1 MTIDNIHRMTIFSKQ
16 NQSKYLAE
24 IIGTFVLVFCGTGA
38 IIFNQLSGGEAIGH
52 LGISIVTGLTVAAM
66 IYTVGDI
73 SGAHLNPMVTLA
85 FYLAKDFPAK
95 QILPFVIAQA
105 LGAGLAS
112 LSLKIMFP
120 TASTLGETMPSVSDN
135 SAFVL
140 EVILAFILVFVILHV
155 AKGSKEQGMF
165 AGIAIGSTVLLEVL
179 FAGPICG
186 ASMNPI
192 RSIVPALISGKL
204 QHQWVYLTSPF
215 VGAMI
220 AVYCWKV
227 LKRN

>member
-1 MTIDNIHRMTIFSKQ
+1 MKTIFSKQ

-24 IIGTFVLVFCGTGA
+24 LIGTFVLVFCGTGA

-73 SGAHLNPMVTLA
+73 SGAHLNPMVTIA
-85 FYLAKDFPAK
+85 FYLAKEFPLK

-105 LGAGLAS
+105 LGALLAS
-112 LSLKIMFP
+112 FSLKIMFP
-120 TASTLGETMPSVSDN
+120 TAGTLGETMPSVSDN

-155 AKGSKEQGMF
+155 AKVSKEQGMF

-204 QHQWVYLTSPF
+204 EHQWIYLTAPF
-215 VGAMI
+215 TGAVI
-220 AVYCWKV
+220 AVFSWKV

>member
-1 MTIDNIHRMTIFSKQ
+1 MKTIFSKQ

-24 IIGTFVLVFCGTGA
+24 IIGTFVLVFCCTGVIMFNHFSAGT
-38 IIFNQLSGGEAIGH
+38 AIGH
-52 LGISIVTGLTVAAM
+52 LGISITTGLTVAAM

-73 SGAHLNPMVTLA
+73 SGAHMNPMVTFA
-85 FYLAKDFPAK
+85 FFLAKEFPAK
-95 QILPFVIAQA
+95 LLLPYVLAQGI
-105 LGAGLAS
+105 GAAIAS
-112 LSLKIMFP
+112 LTLKCMFP
-120 TASTLGETMPSVSDN
+120 SSKTLGETFPSVSDS

-140 EVILAFILVFVILHV
+140 EVILAFILMFVILHV

-192 RSIVPALISGKL
+192 RSIIPALISGKTN
-204 QHQWVYLTSPF
+204 HQWIYLIAPF
-215 VGAMI
+215 IGAVI
-220 AVYCWKV
+220 AVYSWKI
-227 LKRN
+227 LKRK

>member
-1 MTIDNIHRMTIFSKQ
+1 MKTLFSKQ

-24 IIGTFVLVFCGTGA
+24 IIGTFVLVFCCTGV
-38 IIFNQLSGGEAIGH
+38 IIFNQLSGGTVIGH
-52 LGISIVTGLTVAAM
+52 LGISITTGLTVAAM

-73 SGAHLNPMVTLA
+73 SGAHMNPMVTFA

-95 QILPFVIAQA
+95 QIFPYVLAQGI
-105 LGAGLAS
+105 GAFLAS
-112 LSLKIMFP
+112 FSLKILFSTSP
-120 TASTLGETMPSVSDN
+120 TLGETMPSVSDN

-165 AGIAIGSTVLLEVL
+165 AGLAIGSTVLLEAM

-186 ASMNPI
+186 ASMNPA
-192 RSIVPALISGKL
+192 RSLAPAIVSGHL
-204 QHQWVYLTSPF
+204 EHLWIYLLAPVLGMLVAIPLF
-215 VGAMI
+215 K
-220 AVYCWKV
+220 AVRGPSKV
-227 LKRN
+227 

>member
-1 MTIDNIHRMTIFSKQ
+1 MKSIFSKH

-120 TASTLGETMPSVSDN
+120 TAGTLGETMPSVSDN

-165 AGIAIGSTVLLEVL
+165 AGIAIGSTVMLEVL

-192 RSIVPALISGKL
+192 RSIVPALISGNL

-215 VGAMI
+215 VGAII
-220 AVYCWKV
+220 AVYSWKA

>member
-1 MTIDNIHRMTIFSKQ
+1 MKTIFSKQ

-24 IIGTFVLVFCGTGA
+24 IIGTFVLVFCCTGV
-38 IIFNQLSGGEAIGH
+38 IIFNQLSGGTVIGH
-52 LGISIVTGLTVAAM
+52 LGISITTGLTVAAM

-73 SGAHLNPMVTLA
+73 SGAHMNPMVTFA
-85 FYLAKDFPAK
+85 FYLAKDFPDK
-95 QILPFVIAQA
+95 QIFPYVVAQGIGA
-105 LGAGLAS
+105 LLAS
-112 LSLKIMFP
+112 FTLKMLFP
-120 TASTLGETMPSVSDN
+120 NSQTLGETMPSIPAN

-140 EVILAFILVFVILHV
+140 EIILAFILVFVILHV

-192 RSIVPALISGKL
+192 RSIIPALISGKL
-204 QHQWVYLTSPF
+204 EHQWVYLTAPF
-215 VGAMI
+215 VGAI
-220 AVYCWKV
+220 LAVYSWRI

>member
-1 MTIDNIHRMTIFSKQ
+1 MKSILSKQ

-24 IIGTFVLVFCGTGA
+24 IIGTFVLVFCGTGS

-73 SGAHLNPMVTLA
+73 SGAHLNPIVTIA
-85 FYLAKDFPAK
+85 FYLAKEFPAK
-95 QILPFVIAQA
+95 QILPYLLAQGI
-105 LGAGLAS
+105 GAGLAS

-120 TASTLGETMPSVSDN
+120 TAGTLGETIPSVSDN

-140 EVILAFILVFVILHV
+140 EVILAFILVFVVLHV

-165 AGIAIGSTVLLEVL
+165 AGIAIGSTVMLEVL

-192 RSIVPALISGKL
+192 RSIVPALISGKI
-204 QHQWVYLTSPF
+204 QHQWVYLTAPF
-215 VGAMI
+215 VGAVI
-220 AVYCWKV
+220 AVYSWKI
-227 LKRN
+227 LKRS

>member
-1 MTIDNIHRMTIFSKQ
+1 MKTLFSKQ

-24 IIGTFVLVFCGTGA
+24 IIGTFVLVFCCTGV
-38 IIFNQLSGGEAIGH
+38 IIFNQLSGGTVIGH
-52 LGISIVTGLTVAAM
+52 LGISITTGLTVAAM

-73 SGAHLNPMVTLA
+73 SGAHMNPMVTFA

-95 QILPFVIAQA
+95 QIFPYVLAQGI
-105 LGAGLAS
+105 GAFLAS
-112 LSLKIMFP
+112 FTLKILFP
-120 TASTLGETMPSVSDN
+120 TSPTLGETMPIVSDS

-140 EVILAFILVFVILHV
+140 EIILAFILVFVILHV

-192 RSIVPALISGKL
+192 RSIIPALISGKL
-204 QHQWVYLTSPF
+204 EHQWVYLTAPF
-215 VGAMI
+215 VGAII
-220 AVYCWKV
+220 AVYSWRI

>member
-1 MTIDNIHRMTIFSKQ
+1 MKTIFSKQ

-24 IIGTFVLVFCGTGA
+24 IIGTFVLVFCCTGV
-38 IIFNQLSGGEAIGH
+38 IIFNQLSGGTSIGH
-52 LGISIVTGLTVAAM
+52 LGISITTGLTVAAM

-73 SGAHLNPMVTLA
+73 SGAHMNPMVTFA
-85 FYLAKDFPAK
+85 FYLAKDFPIK
-95 QILPFVIAQA
+95 LIFPYILAQGI
-105 LGAGLAS
+105 GAFLAS
-112 LSLKIMFP
+112 LSLKVLFP
-120 TASTLGETMPSVSDN
+120 TSPTLGETMTIVSDS

-140 EVILAFILVFVILHV
+140 EIILAFVLVFVILHV

-165 AGIAIGSTVLLEVL
+165 AGIAIGSTVMLEVL

-204 QHQWVYLTSPF
+204 EHQWVYLIAPF
-215 VGAMI
+215 LGAI
-220 AVYCWKV
+220 LAVYSWRI
-227 LKRN
+227 LKRS

>member
-1 MTIDNIHRMTIFSKQ
+1 MKTIFSKQ

-24 IIGTFVLVFCGTGA
+24 IIGTFVLVFCCTGV
-38 IIFNQLSGGEAIGH
+38 IIFNQLSGGTSIGH
-52 LGISIVTGLTVAAM
+52 LGISITTGLTVAAM

-73 SGAHLNPMVTLA
+73 SGAHMNPMVTFA
-85 FYLAKDFPAK
+85 FYLAKEFPVK
-95 QILPFVIAQA
+95 LIFPYILAQGI
-105 LGAGLAS
+105 GAFFAS
-112 LSLKIMFP
+112 LSLKVLFP
-120 TASTLGETMPSVSDN
+120 TSPTLGETMPIVSDS

-140 EVILAFILVFVILHV
+140 EIILAFVLVFVILHV

-165 AGIAIGSTVLLEVL
+165 AGIAIGSTVMLEVL

-204 QHQWVYLTSPF
+204 EHQWVYLIAPF
-215 VGAMI
+215 LGAI
-220 AVYCWKV
+220 LAVYSWRI
-227 LKRN
+227 LKRS

>member
-1 MTIDNIHRMTIFSKQ
+1 MKTIFSKQ

-24 IIGTFVLVFCGTGA
+24 IIGTFVLVFCCTGV
-38 IIFNQLSGGEAIGH
+38 IIFNQLSGGTSIGH
-52 LGISIVTGLTVAAM
+52 LGISMTTGLTVAAM

-73 SGAHLNPMVTLA
+73 SGAHMNPMVTFA
-85 FYLAKDFPAK
+85 FYLAKDFPIK
-95 QILPFVIAQA
+95 LIFPYILAQGI
-105 LGAGLAS
+105 GAFLAS
-112 LSLKIMFP
+112 LSLKVLFP
-120 TASTLGETMPSVSDN
+120 TSPTLGETMPIVSDS

-140 EVILAFILVFVILHV
+140 EIILAFVLVFVILHV

-165 AGIAIGSTVLLEVL
+165 AGIAIGSTVMLEVL

-204 QHQWVYLTSPF
+204 EHQWVYLIAPF
-215 VGAMI
+215 FGAI
-220 AVYCWKV
+220 LAVYSWRI
-227 LKRN
+227 LKRS

>member
-1 MTIDNIHRMTIFSKQ
+1 MKSIFSKS

-38 IIFNQLSGGEAIGH
+38 IIFNQLSGGTSIGH
-52 LGISIVTGLTVAAM
+52 LGISITTGLTVAAM

-73 SGAHLNPMVTLA
+73 SGAHMNPMVTFA
-85 FYLAKDFPAK
+85 FYLAKDFPVK
-95 QILPFVIAQA
+95 LILPYILAQG
-105 LGAGLAS
+105 LGAFLAS
-112 LSLKIMFP
+112 FTLKILFP
-120 TASTLGETMPSVSDN
+120 TSPTLGETIPIVSDS

-140 EVILAFILVFVILHV
+140 EIILAFVLVFVILHV

-165 AGIAIGSTVLLEVL
+165 AGIAIGSTVMLEVL

-192 RSIVPALISGKL
+192 RSIVPALVSGKL
-204 QHQWVYLTSPF
+204 EHQWVYLTAPF
-215 VGAMI
+215 VGAII
-220 AVYCWKV
+220 AVYSWRI

>member
-1 MTIDNIHRMTIFSKQ
+1 MLFSKQ

-38 IIFNQLSGGEAIGH
+38 IIFNQLSGGDSIGH

-73 SGAHLNPMVTLA
+73 SGAHMNPMVTVA
-85 FYLAKDFPAK
+85 FYIAKEFPMK
-95 QILPFVIAQA
+95 QLLPYIIAQVI
-105 LGAGLAS
+105 GAGLAS
-112 LSLKIMFP
+112 LSLKILFP
-120 TASTLGETMPSVSDN
+120 NAGTLGETIPSVPDS

-140 EVILAFILVFVILHV
+140 EVILAFILMFVILHL

-165 AGIAIGSTVLLEVL
+165 AGISIGSTVMLEVL

-186 ASMNPI
+186 ASMNPT

-204 QHQWVYLTSPF
+204 EHQWVYLTAPF
-215 VGAMI
+215 VGALI
-220 AVYCWKV
+220 AVYSWKV

>member
-1 MTIDNIHRMTIFSKQ
+1 MKSIFSKQ

-120 TASTLGETMPSVSDN
+120 TAGTLGETMPSVSDS

-204 QHQWVYLTSPF
+204 EHQWVYLTAPF
-215 VGAMI
+215 VGAII
-220 AVYCWKV
+220 AVYSWKV